1 MIWLEENKQLNFMY
15 EFLSRLKPI
24 SIMTIVMILF
34 VTLSPGILFLFIYLK
49 ESFVELETF
58 KVILLGFAIT
68 SPFWIINTTL
78 YLLWEGA
85 IEGNSKNNSH
95 FIASLAGSFWT
106 IPVVYIP
113 ILLKFFWNLDLK
125 EVALVMIIIEGCLIL
140 LIFYIENKK
149 KVTIRKTK

>member
-1 MIWLEENKQLNFMY
+1 MDAV
-15 EFLSRLKPI
+15 LSRLTPI
-24 SIMTIVMILF
+24 STMTIVMIFF
-34 VTLSPGILFLFIYLK
+34 VTISPGILFLFIYYK
-49 ESFVELETF
+49 QSFVELETF
-58 KVILLGFAIT
+58 KVTLLAFSIN
-68 SPFWIINTTL
+68 SPFWIINTSL
-78 YLLWEGA
+78 YSLWEGA

-95 FIASLAGSFWT
+95 FMASLAGSFWT

-125 EVALVMIIIEGCLIL
+125 EAALVMIIIEGSLIP